1 MSYRNHHKHS
11 FQLISHADRLG
22 LDSHDR
28 ALVALI
34 SRYHRKRGPTRK
46 HREFARLNEDDQGA
60 VRRVSGL
67 LRVADGLDRG
77 HTAAVDRVT
86 VTLEDGRCVIRASPR
101 VKNADVS
108 LEVWGAQRKSDVL
121 AKALG
126 CEVVV
131 EAGPAQVAANK

>member
-1 MSYRNHHKHS
+1 VSPRIG
-11 FQLISHADRLG
+11 FQNLNK
-22 LDSHDR
+22 DSG
-28 ALVALI
+28 APYVEYLWSLVWHGA
-34 SRYHRKRGPTRK
+34 GQ
-46 HREFARLNEDDQGA
+46 FARLNEDDQA
-60 VRRVSGL
+60 TIRRVSGL

-86 VTLEDGRCVIRASPR
+86 VALEDGRCVIRASPR

-131 EAGPAQVAANK
+131 EEGPGADKK